1 MREPGEAA
9 ERARTGRT
17 IATPKEGDR
26 ERAAVATL
34 LRRPASGRD
43 GGGQAGRSG
52 HGFRPE
58 VEGLRAV
65 ALGVVLL
72 YHADV
77 SWLPGG
83 YVGVD
88 VFFVISGFLITG
100 LLVREVDATGRVS
113 LARFYARRARRLLP
127 AALVVLAAVVG
138 LAWVVLS
145 PVERAGVYEE
155 VVAAALYV
163 INWRQASEAVAY
175 SELGAEASPLQHFWS
190 LAVEEQFYLVWPL
203 LIAAFAWTCRRGRRS
218 GRDGTGRDPRAGLAV
233 ALGLLAAASFWY
245 AVRLT
250 ATQGDAAYFTTT
262 TRAWELA
269 AGGLLALVPA
279 VWWRRAGGRA
289 WSRGLSVGGI
299 LAIAAA
305 AYLLTDDSPFPG
317 PWAAL
322 PVAGAVAVIAAGE
335 ISHATSCRTVVG
347 WLLASPPMRYV
358 GRISYSWYLWHW
370 PLIAFATAWQGRLSS
385 TLLLVVVALSWV
397 PAALTHRLVETPF
410 RRSRRLSATGPALA
424 LGGGCTA
431 VGVALGTV
439 GQAAIPTVTLASW
452 SQARGATVLAES
464 TAPQHSVSALRPL
477 PSRAEEDKGRAHADG
492 CLVDQDDPN
501 LNTSCAYGDTSADT
515 TAVLFGDSHALQYFP
530 ALDTVARERGWRLEV
545 VTKSGCSPAEV
556 TQYHEQFNR
565 AYTECD
571 EWWADALDHIEELE
585 PSLVVTGNKAVEP
598 IVRDGERL
606 GAEAGAEAMTEG
618 YVATLE
624 RLTGTGAEVSII
636 ADNPYPPTDM
646 PSCVSE
652 HLDDLTACAFP
663 RREGLDYE
671 PVNSLAAR
679 EVSGVSLLDPTEM
692 FCPAEGTC
700 PAVIGNV
707 LVYRDGTHLTA
718 TYTRTMTDWFD
729 RRLPRNLGRG

>member
-1 MREPGEAA
+1 VETPG
-9 ERARTGRT
+9 
-17 IATPKEGDR
+17 KGDR
-26 ERAAVATL
+26 EQGAVATL
-34 LRRPASGRD
+34 PRRRSATGR
-43 GGGQAGRSG
+43 GGAGRG
-52 HGFRPE
+52 RAAHGFRPE

-65 ALGVVLL
+65 ALGAVLL

-100 LLVREVDATGRVS
+100 LLLREVDATGRVS

-163 INWRQASEAVAY
+163 INWRQASEAVTY

-190 LAVEEQFYLVWPL
+190 LAVEEQFYLLWPL
-203 LIAAFAWTCRRGRRS
+203 LIAVFAWACRPRRG
-218 GRDGTGRDPRAGLAV
+218 GPGRDPRAGLAV
-233 ALGLLAAASFWY
+233 ALGLLAAFSFCY

-250 ATQGDAAYFTTT
+250 AIQGDAAYFTTT

-269 AGGLLALVPA
+269 AGGLLALAPA
-279 VWWRRAGGRA
+279 AWWRRAGGRGRCVWA
-289 WSRGLSVGGI
+289 RGLSVGGV
-299 LAIAAA
+299 LAIVAA
-305 AYLLTDDSPFPG
+305 AYLLTDDSSFPG
-317 PWAAL
+317 PWAVL
-322 PVAGAVAVIAAGE
+322 PVAGAAAVIAAGE
-335 ISHATSCRTVVG
+335 ISHATSRRTVVG
-347 WLLASPPMRYV
+347 RLLASPPMRYV

-385 TLLLVVVALSWV
+385 MLLLVVVALSWV

-439 GQAAIPTVTLASW
+439 GQAAIPTVTLAS
-452 SQARGATVLAES
+452 SSEAPGATVLAES
-464 TAPQHSVSALRPL
+464 TAPQSSADALRPL
-477 PSRAEEDKGRAHADG
+477 PADAEEDKGRAHADG
-492 CLVDQDDPN
+492 CLVDQDDPD

-530 ALDTVARERGWRLEV
+530 ALDAVAKERGWRLEV

-571 EWWADALDHIEELE
+571 EWWADAVEYIEELE

-606 GAEAGAEAMTEG
+606 DAEAGAEAMTDG

-624 RLTGTGAEVSII
+624 RLRATGAEVNVI
-636 ADNPYPPTDM
+636 ADNPYPPADM

-652 HLDDLTACAFP
+652 RLDDDLTACAFP

-671 PVNSLAAR
+671 PVNTLAAR
-679 EVSGVSLLDPTEM
+679 QVSGVSLLDPTSL
-692 FCPAEGTC
+692 FCPEDGTC

-729 RRLPRNLGRG
+729 RQLPRNLGRR

>member
-1 MREPGEAA
+1 MRESGEAGEKDGKTHDEA
-9 ERARTGRT
+9 PG
-17 IATPKEGDR
+17 
-26 ERAAVATL
+26 AVDTL
-34 LRRPASGRD
+34 LRRRPATGRVGGGRD
-43 GGGQAGRSG
+43 HGGRVA

-65 ALGVVLL
+65 ALGAVLL

-77 SWLPGG
+77 SRLPGG

-100 LLVREVDATGRVS
+100 LLLREVDATGRVA
-113 LARFYARRARRLLP
+113 LAGFYARRARRLLP
-127 AALVVLAAVVG
+127 AAVIVLATVVG
-138 LAWVVLS
+138 LAWLVMS
-145 PVERAGVYEE
+145 PVERTGVCGD

-175 SELGAEASPLQHFWS
+175 SELGAQASPLQHFWS

-203 LIAAFAWTCRRGRRS
+203 LIAAIAWSCRRGRGGHR
-218 GRDGTGRDPRAGLAV
+218 GHDPRPWLAV

-250 ATQGDAAYFTTT
+250 AAQGDAAYFTTT

-269 AGGLLALVPA
+269 AGGLLALAPA
-279 VWWRRAGGRA
+279 AWWRRAGGRA
-289 WSRGLSVGGI
+289 AWGLAVAGA
-299 LAIAAA
+299 LAIAVA
-305 AYLLTDDSPFPG
+305 AYCLSDRSPFPG

-322 PVAGAVAVIAAGE
+322 PVAGAAAIIAAGE
-335 ISHATSCRTVVG
+335 ISHATGRRTFAG
-347 WLLASPPMRYV
+347 WLLASGPMRYV

-370 PLIAFATAWQGRLSS
+370 PLIAFATAWQGQLSS
-385 TLLLVVVALSWV
+385 TLLLVVVALSWI

-410 RRSRRLSATGPALA
+410 RRSRRLAATGPALA
-424 LGGGCTA
+424 FGGGCTA
-431 VGVALGTV
+431 VGVALGAV

-452 SQARGATVLAES
+452 SQARGATVLASS
-464 TAPQHSVSALRPL
+464 TTQQGSASALRPL
-477 PSRAEEDKGRAHADG
+477 PTGAEGDKGRAHGDG
-492 CLVDQDDPN
+492 CLVDQEDPE
-501 LNTSCAYGDTSADT
+501 LNTSCFYGDTSSET
-515 TAVLFGDSHALQYFP
+515 SVVLFGDSHALQYFP
-530 ALDTVARERGWRLEV
+530 ALDAVASERGWRLDV
-545 VTKSGCSPAEV
+545 LTKSACSPAEV
-556 TQYHEQFNR
+556 TQYHDQFNR
-565 AYTECD
+565 EYTECSQ
-571 EWWADALDHIEELE
+571 WRADALEHIEELE

-598 IVRDGERL
+598 ITRDGRQL
-606 GAEAGAEAMTEG
+606 DAEAGAEAMTDG

-624 RLTGTGAEVSII
+624 RLTETGADVSVI
-636 ADNPYPPTDM
+636 ADNPYPPADV

-663 RREGLDYE
+663 KREGLGYE

-679 EVSGVSLLDPTEM
+679 QLTEVSLLDPTPVL
-692 FCPAEGTC
+692 CPADGTC

-729 RRLPRNLGRG
+729 RRLPRRLEE